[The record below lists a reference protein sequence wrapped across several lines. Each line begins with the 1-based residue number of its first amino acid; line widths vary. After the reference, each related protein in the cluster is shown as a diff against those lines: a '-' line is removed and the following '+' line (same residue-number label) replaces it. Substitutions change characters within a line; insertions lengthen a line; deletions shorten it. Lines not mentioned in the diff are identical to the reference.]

1 MALAGGLNSPPSGL
15 SQSSKKPIFVIGWR
29 YNDLRH
35 CPDGYE
41 FLYKI
46 QNAKGDKMFQ
56 TLTRV
61 IKTTLAPAIAALT
74 ILLSPSIGNSTVFT
88 SEAAFQ
94 TAAGAYALENFD
106 GLGPHGTSYST
117 LSSLGVDLLPLNNGA
132 DPRVVSPGIIGGF
145 AHSGSFVLTN
155 NSNDLLP
162 ANGPLNIVPINGM
175 EVITAVG
182 LWNVSNDDV
191 IGITFFDE
199 LDAIM
204 ETTII
209 NGGFPL
215 FGGIINTAGAA
226 RVEIALAGVG
236 NGWIT
241 IDDLQVTLD
250 TSAIPEPAPFGVM
263 ALGLV
268 SLAINR
274 RRRAKLA
281 A

>member
-1 MALAGGLNSPPSGL
+1 
-15 SQSSKKPIFVIGWR
+15 
-29 YNDLRH
+29 
-35 CPDGYE
+35 
-41 FLYKI
+41 LYKI
-46 QNAKGDKMFQ
+46 LNAKGDKMFL

-61 IKTTLAPAIAALT
+61 VKTALAPAIAALT
-74 ILLSPSIGNSTVFT
+74 ILLSPAIGNSTVFT

-94 TAAGAYALENFD
+94 SAAGAFAFENFES
-106 GLGPHGTSYST
+106 LGPHGTSLTALPSV
-117 LSSLGVDLLPLNNGA
+117 GVDLLPLNNGA

-155 NSNDLLP
+155 NANDLLP

-182 LWNVSNDDV
+182 LWNVSSDDV

-209 NGGFPL
+209 NGGAPL

-236 NGWIT
+236 NGWRT

-250 TSAIPEPAPFGVM
+250 SSAIPEPAPLGVL
-263 ALGLV
+263 ATGLLGL
-268 SLAINR
+268 AITR

-281 A
+281 I